1 MLFTNR
7 ESANL
12 NLPKQFSSFLNK
24 IFARFP
30 RILYPP
36 KILTYRQG
44 TKSTQDMSNSEDTT
58 ALNADEDSK
67 WVSLCQKG
75 DTDAFE
81 CLVKKHQK
89 KVLNVAYRMI
99 GDYEEA
105 CEVVQDTFLSCY
117 KSIGKF
123 RGESTFSTW
132 LYAIALN
139 LSRNRRKQL
148 KGRSLKEILTIDAPS
163 DRQDGRPHLDP
174 PAPEPSAL
182 EQMEKKELQ
191 ARLEECL
198 KGLDEE
204 QREVIVLRDVQ
215 GFSYEEIRDIL
226 KTQEGTVKSRLFRAR
241 NSLKECL
248 KKSIGRL

>member
-1 MLFTNR
+1 
-7 ESANL
+7 
-12 NLPKQFSSFLNK
+12 
-24 IFARFP
+24 
-30 RILYPP
+30 
-36 KILTYRQG
+36 
-44 TKSTQDMSNSEDTT
+44 MSKVIDTSRPNS
-58 ALNADEDSK
+58 DEDSK

-89 KVLNVAYRMI
+89 RVLNVAYRMI

-105 CEVVQDTFLSCY
+105 CEVVQDAFLSCY

-123 RGESTFSTW
+123 RGDSSFSTW

-139 LSRNRRKQL
+139 LSRNRRRQL
-148 KGRSLKEILTIDAPS
+148 KGRSLKEVLPFDGPS
-163 DRQDGRPHLDP
+163 DRQDNRLPLDP
-174 PAPEPSAL
+174 PAPDPSAL
-182 EQMEKKELQ
+182 EQLEKKELQ
-191 ARLEECL
+191 AQIEECL

-248 KKSIGRL
+248 KKSIESL